1 MEITINNKAY
11 HLSYDHIIPERLNQL
26 KKMKTITIS
35 FECDKDIEPE
45 YNDLFIISKSNFYHW
60 VFTGCE
66 IINKDYFNKK
76 YTFIQQGEK
85 EIQYIKIEFK
95 FKEVYGSNNKTLIE
109 REIKL
114 NNLFS

>member
-1 MEITINNKAY
+1 MEITINNKKY
-11 HLSYDHIIPERLNQL
+11 HLSYEDLIPERLNQL
-26 KKMKTITIS
+26 KKMKTIKIS

-66 IINKDYFNKK
+66 IINKKYFTKK
-76 YTFIQQGEK
+76 YNFQQGEK

-95 FKEVYGSNNKTLIE
+95 FKEVYGSNNRILIE